1 MVGQSISGARAKR
14 TKAFVLHDTMACAAV
29 WSDAHPLFYQFCV
42 VYLEIHLLTF
52 MDSWSQ
58 NFQHRDAKIVA

>member
-1 MVGQSISGARAKR
+1 MLIINNWIFPLTALSCPYGQKL
-14 TKAFVLHDTMACAAV
+14 KLHIGK